1 MFRAYFKTVAESRV
15 SFALGRFFEFQNA
28 TFRYEL
34 PNECTVL
41 VLSMSDLEDRI
52 WDPGTQLNI
61 RLVAETPSS
70 DLA

>member
-1 MFRAYFKTVAESRV
+1 MYGS
-15 SFALGRFFEFQNA
+15 